1 MQARAASG
9 RAAVASA
16 AAPAAAIAAL
26 TRAQQSG
33 NVQLANLQL
42 AEWPAAVFDASLMPD
57 KDKWW
62 EAHPLVKLDASGNA
76 LTAVPDEIA
85 VLKDIAVLILQ
96 HNQLQYVS
104 GQIGELSVL
113 QTLDLSK

>member
-1 MQARAASG
+1 MASRG
-9 RAAVASA
+9 QGQAAVTGT
-16 AAPAAAIAAL
+16 APAAAISAL
-26 TRAQQSG
+26 TRAQQTGSA
-33 NVQLANLQL
+33 NLSNLQL
-42 AEWPAAVFDASLMPD
+42 NSWPAAVFDPSLVLD

-85 VLKDIAVLILQ
+85 ALKDLAVLILQ
-96 HNQLQYVS
+96 HNSISLVS
-104 GQIGELSVL
+104 GSIGGLASL